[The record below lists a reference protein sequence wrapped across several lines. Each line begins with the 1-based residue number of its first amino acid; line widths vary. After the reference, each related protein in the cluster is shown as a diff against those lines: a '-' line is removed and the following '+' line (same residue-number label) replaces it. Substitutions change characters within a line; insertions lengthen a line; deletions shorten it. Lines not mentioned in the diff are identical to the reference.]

1 MNRWRQ
7 FLFLLSL
14 SLATSIMLGGCTAWN
29 TSMEDAIIGK
39 WELVSGGDLK
49 SGETLQF
56 EFLKGGNVIAT
67 GKDWDSFSGKVNPAS
82 ITGNYEFIDDN
93 RIRFDFGGVNAEID
107 TVSISGN
114 EMVLTDPKGAVSKFR
129 KIQYSSESNAPFYSG
144 TGEGTVTDVAGN
156 QYQAVKI
163 GSQTWMAKNLDVSTF
178 KNGDPIPEVKTDAE
192 WEAAGSAKKPAWSYY
207 DHGTA
212 NGKTYGGLYNWY
224 AVNDPRGLCPKGW
237 HVPTDDEWDTLVS
250 FLGDSVAGNK
260 MKEAGTA
267 HWESPN
273 TGATNASGFSVL
285 PGGNRYLN
293 GYSSTLGIYA
303 YFWSAAE
310 SSSGSAWS
318 RNLNSNNSDVYRNN
332 YYKAYGFSVRC
343 VRD

>member
-29 TSMEDAIIGK
+29 TSMEDEIIGK

-163 GSQTWMAKNLDVSTF
+163 GNQTWMAKNLEIDTF
-178 KNGDPIPEVKTDAE
+178 RNGDPIPEAKTDAE
-192 WEAAGSAKKPAWSYY
+192 WLAAGSTRKPAWSYY
-207 DHGTA
+207 NKDPA
-212 NGKTYGGLYNWY
+212 NGKTYGRLYNWN

-237 HVPTDDEWDTLVS
+237 HVPTDGEWDILVS
-250 FLGDSVAGNK
+250 YLGVGGDAGGK
-260 MKEAGTA
+260 MKETGTA
-267 HWESPN
+267 HWEPSN
-273 TGATNASGFSVL
+273 TGATNASGFSAL
-285 PGGNRYLN
+285 PGGYR
-293 GYSSTLGIYA
+293 SSYGVSSI
-303 YFWSAAE
+303 WAAAP
-310 SSSGSAWS
+310 SSGPLRRA
-318 RNLNSNNSDVYRNN
+318 VV
-332 YYKAYGFSVRC
+332 AAPGTGT
-343 VRD
+343 